1 MSETKSNAECL
12 KRIEAFAHLMD
23 AQFRIP
29 FTNISIG
36 IDGLIGLIPGV
47 GDGIAFLLALYQVIE
62 ARRMGAGFGLIAK
75 MLLNI
80 AIDTIIG
87 SVPILGDIFDIGFKA
102 NIRNAKL
109 LRKFLGL

>member
-1 MSETKSNAECL
+1 
-12 KRIEAFAHLMD
+12 
-23 AQFRIP
+23 
-29 FTNISIG
+29 
-36 IDGLIGLIPGV
+36 
-47 GDGIAFLLALYQVIE
+47 
-62 ARRMGAGFGLIAK
+62 MGAGFGLIAK

-109 LRKFLGL
+109 LRKFLEL